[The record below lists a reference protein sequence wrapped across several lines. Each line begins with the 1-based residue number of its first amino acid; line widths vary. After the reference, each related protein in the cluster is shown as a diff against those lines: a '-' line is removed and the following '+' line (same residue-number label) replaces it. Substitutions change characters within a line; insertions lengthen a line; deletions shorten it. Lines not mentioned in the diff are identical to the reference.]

1 MKAPVAAS
9 IDTQDESM
17 NINNNNSNPTL
28 PKPIKKRKLSKTQ
41 SQVYAKTTNFSE
53 SEILRLH
60 RKFQVRYELIAPFCF
75 LQYTCIG
82 SLNLSCLRN
91 IIYFEENLHKL

>member
-60 RKFQVRYELIAPFCF
+60 RKFQVRYELIAP
-75 LQYTCIG
+75 CIG

>member
-1 MKAPVAAS
+1 MKAPATSSV
-9 IDTQDESM
+9 DTQDESM

-60 RKFQVRYELIAPFCF
+60 RKFQVRIRTYCTILFFAIHMNWVSNSF
-75 LQYTCIG
+75 LFKKHH
-82 SLNLSCLRN
+82 S
-91 IIYFEENLHKL
+91 F